1 MCESWNL
8 DMFFVPDPIPDDDWK
23 GWWSEA
29 KLLFL
34 CFPAGIWAIAIGN
47 VPHGIFLMLF
57 AVIAGGIAYR
67 KSQKAWKRQKAEQEE
82 SD

>member
-1 MCESWNL
+1 
-8 DMFFVPDPIPDDDWK
+8 
-23 GWWSEA
+23 
-29 KLLFL
+29 
-34 CFPAGIWAIAIGN
+34 
-47 VPHGIFLMLF
+47 MLF

>member
-1 MCESWNL
+1 
-8 DMFFVPDPIPDDDWK
+8 MFFLPDPIPDNDWK
-23 GWWSEA
+23 GWWREA

-34 CFPAGIWAIAIGN
+34 CFPAGIYAVAIGN